1 MAEII
6 GINQIRDEKENVFA
20 IRQEDGELK
29 PLEEWDGVDWEE
41 LVEGPFVM
49 MANSFGV
56 SKWDVFAQ
64 FISQILTETM
74 PTTEDDEGNP

>member
-1 MAEII
+1 MA
-6 GINQIRDEKENVFA
+6 
-20 IRQEDGELK
+20 
-29 PLEEWDGVDWEE
+29 VDWEE

-64 FISQILTETM
+64 FISLILTETM